1 MPKKNISQL
10 QLATADQISTNDLF
24 LGAITNS
31 NNYSINF
38 FEFANYLKTTSQLLP
53 LQLTPT
59 YVNLNNINTSVYQ
72 REISNLETITFDQYG
87 IISNVTESSP
97 IADKTDLYSGY
108 LNTTY
113 SPGYFDR
120 YTPVQ
125 ADNNQLV
132 AASIVNRVS
141 SDGTTSSGDWSV
153 LFDTDY
159 SNYRKTIIKYTYQRC
174 DSSNS
179 YEVASDF
186 TVYIYWDGANKT
198 TVEATGI
205 IRYPRDTNGSATV
218 IFPFQ
223 RMTDNIDYNPLPIT
237 IVGDQATYNKMVINV
252 DGTNKKIKKLPISP
266 FGPIAVDVETH
277 GISITIESFA

>member
-1 MPKKNISQL
+1 MPKKNIEQL

-24 LGAITNS
+24 LGAIPNIT
-31 NNYSINF
+31 NYSVNF
-38 FEFANYLKTTSQLLP
+38 FEFANYLKTSSQLLP
-53 LQLTPT
+53 LQLTPANVDLNG
-59 YVNLNNINTSVYQ
+59 VNTAVYQ
-72 REISNLETITFDQYG
+72 RELSDLQTITFDQYG
-87 IISNVTESSP
+87 IISNATVSSP
-97 IADKTDLYSGY
+97 VVDKTDIYSGY

-113 SPGYFDR
+113 TPGYFDR

-125 ADNNQLV
+125 ADNNKLV
-132 AASIVNRVS
+132 AASIVNYIS
-141 SDGTTSSGDWSV
+141 SDGSTSSGDWSV

-179 YEVASDF
+179 FEVASDF
-186 TVYIYWDGANKT
+186 TIYIYWDGANKT
-198 TVEATGI
+198 AVEATGI
-205 IRYPRDTNGSATV
+205 IRYPRDTNGTATV

-223 RMTDNIDYNPLPIT
+223 QMTDNIDYNPLPIT
-237 IVGDQATYNKMVINV
+237 VVSNQATYNQMVINV

-266 FGPIAVDVETH
+266 FSPIEVNVETQ